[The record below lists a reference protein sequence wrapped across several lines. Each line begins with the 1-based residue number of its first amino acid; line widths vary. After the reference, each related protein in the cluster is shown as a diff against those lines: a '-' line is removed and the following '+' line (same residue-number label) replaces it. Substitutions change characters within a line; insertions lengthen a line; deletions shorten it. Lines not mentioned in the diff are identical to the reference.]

1 MRVKMI
7 AALVA
12 LALGPSLASAEVAK
26 VTVANRVT
34 VAGGQAFGTTGP
46 YEKLTGTI
54 EFALDPKEPHNARV
68 TDLDRAGR
76 ANDGRVHFTSDMM
89 VLRPTDPAKGNG
101 VLLFEV
107 INRGRLGLLD
117 RFNSADGANDPMALA
132 DFGNGFLMREGYT
145 LVFVGWQFDIRPPQI
160 RVEAPAIDALVA
172 PISVRVILDAKANEA
187 ALSDAPLYQPVNP
200 ADPASTLTVRDHY
213 WDTPTPIDRAT
224 WRFLVGENRAQQGAP
239 RVALDGGFDPGRW
252 YEVTFRATGA
262 RVAGVGLAAI
272 RDAASAFRYR
282 TDLPVHGKTAY
293 VFGASQDGRFLRE
306 FLYDGFNADERDRR
320 VFDGVWAHIAGA
332 ARGNFNERFGMPVS
346 QSVFSPTRFPF
357 TTEEETLNGER
368 GALLGLYKPDQRP
381 KLFLSNTPV
390 EYWGGG
396 RAAAL
401 IHTSPDGKKDLTI
414 PADVRIYFLAGTQH
428 GESDFPPTRTRGQQM
443 GNPVPQREV
452 MRALLRGLHAW
463 VAQGSA
469 PPESRYPRLGDGTL
483 TPVAAVKF
491 PTIPGVANPRVIP
504 GPGQTRNGK
513 SEMLPY
519 LVPQVD
525 ADGNDIAGIRVPDI
539 SVPVAT
545 NTGWNFR
552 AESIGS
558 STSEVYNNMGSY
570 IPFAATKTE
579 RDARKDTRLSIA
591 ERYRDRDDYIS
602 KLRSA
607 AQELI
612 KGRYLLPEDVEN
624 VVKRGQ
630 AQWELLAAKNAT
642 ASR

>member
-1 MRVKMI
+1 MRVKI
-7 AALVA
+7 FAAVTTLIVLLPA
-12 LALGPSLASAEVAK
+12 VASAEVAK
-26 VTVANRVT
+26 VTIANRVT

-54 EFALDPKEPHNARV
+54 EFALDPKEPHNARI
-68 TDLDRAGR
+68 TDLGR
-76 ANDGRVHFTSDMM
+76 AAQDASGRVHFTSDMM

-117 RFNSADGANDPMALA
+117 RFNSADGADDPMAPA
-132 DFGNGFLMREGYT
+132 DFGNGYLMREGYT

-160 RVEAPAIDALVA
+160 RVEAPAIDGLIEA
-172 PISVRVILDAKANEA
+172 IKVRFLPDAKANEA

-200 ADPASTLTVRDHY
+200 ADPASSLTVREHY
-213 WDTPTPIDRAT
+213 WDTPTPIERAKWHFVT
-224 WRFLVGENRAQQGAP
+224 GQQGAP
-239 RVALDGGFDPGRW
+239 RVALDGGFEAGRL
-252 YEVTFRATGA
+252 YEVTYRATGA

-282 TDLPVHGKTAY
+282 TDLPVQGKTAY

-320 VFDGVWAHIAGA
+320 VFDAVWAHIAGA

-368 GALLGLYKPDQRP
+368 GALLGIYKPDQRP
-381 KLFLSNTPV
+381 KLFLSNTPI

-401 IHTSPDGKKDLTI
+401 IHTSPDGKKDLPVPI
-414 PADVRIYFLAGTQH
+414 DVRIYFLSGTQH
-428 GESDFPPTRTRGQQM
+428 GESDFPPMRTRGQQLA
-443 GNPVPQREV
+443 NPVPQREV
-452 MRALLRGLHAW
+452 MRALMRGLHGW
-463 VAQGSA
+463 VRQGTA
-469 PPESRYPRLGDGTL
+469 PPDSRYPKLADGTL

-491 PTIPGVANPRVIP
+491 PAIPGVANPRVIP

-513 SEMLPY
+513 NELLPY

-525 ADGNDIAGIRVPDI
+525 VDGNDVAGIRVPDV

-545 NTGWNFR
+545 TTGWNFR
-552 AESIGS
+552 AEAIGN

-570 IPFAATKTE
+570 IPFAMTKAE
-579 RDARKDTRLSIA
+579 REARKDPRLSIA

-602 KLRSA
+602 KLRTA

-612 KGRYLLPEDVEN
+612 KGRYLLPEDLDN

-630 AQWELLAAKNAT
+630 AQWEFLSGRNAT
-642 ASR
+642 SSR